1 MLEALQ
7 LFDALLLGD
16 VAPDAQVATEATGLV
31 EQRLAAQRK
40 PDPAAIVRQ
49 ALDFEILERLM
60 ALDLRAM
67 RIPVGLGEVQR
78 RLVGARGAKIGRE
91 VDPQM
96 LAEPAGQI
104 RETQLPV
111 LDPEPV

>member
-1 MLEALQ
+1 MLQALE

-16 VAPDAQVATEATGLV
+16 VSPDAEVAAEATGLV
-31 EQRLAAQRK
+31 QQRLAAQGK

-49 ALDFEILERLM
+49 ALDFKILEGLM

-67 RIPVGLGEVQR
+67 RIPVGLGKVQR

-91 VDPQM
+91 VDTQM
-96 LAEPAGQI
+96 LAEPA
-104 RETQLPV
+104 R
-111 LDPEPV
+111 